1 MPDRPEP
8 SIRVIMMP
16 KDTNAHG
23 TIFGGV
29 ILSYIDQAGA
39 VEAKRHGA
47 EFLVTVAMREV
58 VFHEPVNVGDLVSFY
73 TRLVKI
79 GRTSIT
85 VSVEVVSQSGE
96 GLGQQVKVTQAEVTY
111 VNLDANRRPPLVW
124 VRSRIETRRPLETL
138 PNAKVPIPRDL
149 LPREPS
155 KSPAISACWN
165 PAYSKSPLRII
176 GFFRGLRLLHV
187 RLQFVELRDTALEL
201 GG

>member
-1 MPDRPEP
+1 MPELREP

-47 EFLVTVAMREV
+47 GFLVTVAMREV

-73 TRLVKI
+73 TQLVRI

-85 VSVEVVSQSGE
+85 IAVEVISQSGE
-96 GLGQQVKVTQAEVTY
+96 GIGERVMVTRAEVTY
-111 VNLDANRRPPLVW
+111 VNLDK
-124 VRSRIETRRPLETL
+124 SRKP
-138 PNAKVPIPRDL
+138 APIG
-149 LPREPS
+149 
-155 KSPAISACWN
+155 K
-165 PAYSKSPLRII
+165 
-176 GFFRGLRLLHV
+176 
-187 RLQFVELRDTALEL
+187 
-201 GG
+201 